1 MLATLT
7 TSAKEVTSLAEKGTA
22 TIEFDNVIRHFDR
35 IMSLLKR
42 KCKGHCSLKRVLE
55 EYCAFRLGVL
65 YFEEHYKI
73 SFDDEAGLAEKSE
86 HIVEMFEG
94 QNTEATERD

>member
-1 MLATLT
+1 MTNLTMLATLT

-22 TIEFDNVIRHFDR
+22 IIEFDNVIKHFDR

-42 KCKGHCSLKRVLE
+42 KCKGRCYMKRVLE

-65 YFEEHYKI
+65 YFEKHYGI
-73 SFDDEAGLAEKSE
+73 SIDDEAGLVEELE
-86 HIVEMFEG
+86 HIVEMF
-94 QNTEATERD
+94 ARASDR

>member
-22 TIEFDNVIRHFDR
+22 IVEFDNVIRHFDR

-42 KCKGHCSLKRVLE
+42 KCKGRCSLKRVLE
-55 EYCAFRLGVL
+55 EYCAFRLAVS
-65 YFEEHYKI
+65 YFEKQFGV
-73 SFDDEAGLAEKSE
+73 SFDDEAKLVEELEG
-86 HIVEMFEG
+86 IVEMYEG
-94 QNTEATERD
+94 KNIEGG

>member
-7 TSAKEVTSLAEKGTA
+7 TFAREVVGLIERGSA
-22 TIEFDNVIRHFDR
+22 TIDLHNVVHHFDR

-42 KCKGHCSLKRVLE
+42 KCKGRCSLKRVLE

-65 YFEEHYKI
+65 WFEGHYGV
-73 SFDDEAGLAEKSE
+73 SFDDEARLVEELKCIAES
-86 HIVEMFEG
+86 FEG
-94 QNTEATERD
+94 